1 MPVTV
6 KDIAT
11 KLGISPSTVSRALS
25 GSQEVSAQTRERVL
39 QVAQELHYTPNLLAR
54 CLVRASSNI
63 IGCLIL
69 EFANPFFVPVIQAI
83 EDVAEDRGY
92 VAMVSESRRTLEV
105 EQRIVRRFQ
114 MVRVGGMIITP
125 VLEEI
130 AHLLQM
136 RDEGTP
142 IIAVGRS
149 SKALDCITID
159 NRLGGAMVGH
169 HFIEKGHRHIG
180 VVISGE
186 PFNEPERSRQEGLYE
201 TLAEAGLPRRADWA
215 FSVGNNN
222 PTGGIRAAEMWLALA
237 ERPTAVFCATDRLAM
252 GFIHRIQE
260 AGLRV
265 PDDVAV
271 AGFDDIPFSDYL
283 EVPLTTVAYPKYE
296 MGKLAAQRLIDLI
309 ESPNPQRKP
318 EQRLLEPRLIV
329 RRSSGA

>member
-1 MPVTV
+1 MPTTV
-6 KDIAT
+6 KDIAA
-11 KLGISPSTVSRALS
+11 KLGISPSTVSRALT
-25 GSQEVSAQTRERVL
+25 GSTEVSAKTRARVL
-39 QVAQELHYTPNLLAR
+39 QAAQELHYTPNLLAR
-54 CLVRASSNI
+54 SLVRASNNI

-83 EDVAEDRGY
+83 EDVAEERGY
-92 VAMVSESRRTLEV
+92 VAMISESRRSLEL
-105 EQRIVRRFQ
+105 EQRVVQRFQ

-136 RDEGTP
+136 RAEGTP

-149 SKALDCITID
+149 CEELDCITID

-186 PFNEPERSRQEGLYE
+186 PFNEPERSRQQGLYDA
-201 TLAEAGLPRRADWA
+201 LAEAGLPRRADWA

-222 PTGGIRAAEMWLALA
+222 PTGGARAAEMWLALSQ
-237 ERPTAVFCATDRLAM
+237 RPTAMFCTTDRLAM

-296 MGKLAAQRLIDLI
+296 MGELATRRLIDLI
-309 ESPNPQRKP
+309 ENPDPHRSP
-318 EQRLLEPRLIV
+318 EQVLLEPRLIP